1 MKVNYSMEIFEI
13 RGPTFEILFPVSSL
27 SPHNS
32 THRFFTSLF
41 CFVFFIPFVVVVG
54 GCFFLFFFV
63 FGEGN
68 PIKEN

>member
-1 MKVNYSMEIFEI
+1 MKVNYSMDIFEI

-41 CFVFFIPFVVVVG
+41 CFVFFLLHLLLLLLVVG
-54 GCFFLFFFV
+54 FFFW
-63 FGEGN
+63 
-68 PIKEN
+68 